1 MKKFLFDT
9 IDFDEPEVVDDAPTF
24 SEEQVTLARDE
35 GQKHGHAKGYAE
47 GHADAARAAHD
58 AVEEKLR
65 ILLDGVT
72 LSLGQLTA
80 NEERREMEKCIDAAR
95 MALHIVHK
103 LMPQLAASH
112 GLPEVERIIA
122 SAVDARRDEPRIAIT
137 VPTALLDALKGRI
150 DQLAQDRGFAGK
162 LIVIADDAMAPSDC
176 RVEWADG
183 GSERLLGR
191 LMLQIEGEFSR
202 AIAGMQGALEPAPAH
217 HDTTEEQ
224 DTI

>member
-9 IDFDEPEVVDDAPTF
+9 IDFDEPEAVDTTPTF

-35 GQKHGHAKGYAE
+35 GLKQGHAKGYAE
-47 GHADAARAAHD
+47 GYEAAARAAHE

-65 ILLDGVT
+65 ALLDGVT

-103 LMPQLAASH
+103 LMPQLTASH

-122 SAVDARRDEPRIAIT
+122 SAVDARRDEPRIAVT
-137 VPTALLDALKGRI
+137 VPTALLEPLKGRI

-176 RVEWADG
+176 RIEWADG

-202 AIAGMQGALEPAPAH
+202 AIAGMQGALEPAREH
-217 HDTTEEQ
+217 HEQTNEE
-224 DTI
+224 DNT

>member
-9 IDFDEPEVVDDAPTF
+9 IDFDEPEVVDAAPTF

-35 GQKHGHAKGYAE
+35 GQKQGHAKGYAE
-47 GHADAARAAHD
+47 GHAEAARAAHE

-65 ILLDGVT
+65 VLLDGVT

-122 SAVDARRDEPRIAIT
+122 SAVDVRRDEPRIAVT

-162 LIVIADDAMAPSDC
+162 LILIADDAMAPSDC

-202 AIAGMQGALEPAPAH
+202 AIAGMQGALEPVSTH
-217 HDTTEEQ
+217 HEQTNEE
-224 DTI
+224 DNI